1 MSWFDKKEEN
11 QNPEIPML
19 PEFPK
24 LPELPRLSEIQ
35 EEEEEI
41 EDSPKQIHQLPSF
54 PHNSL
59 GDKFSQN
66 TIKEAIRGKPE
77 ETSESYDEIIPR
89 LPVQKMEKSII
100 PKTKEEDYEQVA
112 QTLPTQKTTKIQEIP
127 SEFKE
132 ASMKVKR
139 TEPVFIRLDKFEESL
154 GIFERIKEK
163 IMDIEKML
171 KETQDIKDKD
181 AKVQEEDNLIHIKF
195 EPDEAIIA
203 KRDFLITEM
212 NLLKIAK
219 IIQRYKQLRIQE
231 LKTKIKLQKNFTD
244 IHQDIN
250 RLKRI
255 LPKIEIPKILQK
267 EEPQPPKEIVKK
279 KYSDD
284 IERQLE
290 EIQKKLL
297 TLQ

>member
-77 ETSESYDEIIPR
+77 KTSEDYDEIIPK
-89 LPVQKMEKSII
+89 LPIQIIKM
-100 PKTKEEDYEQVA
+100 
-112 QTLPTQKTTKIQEIP
+112 QEIP

-132 ASMKVKR
+132 ASIKVKR

-154 GIFERIKEK
+154 EIFEKIKER

-171 KETQDIKDKD
+171 KETQEIKDKKEKD
-181 AKVQEEDNLIHIKF
+181 AKVQEEENNLIHIKF

-203 KRDFLITEM
+203 KKDFLITEM

-219 IIQRYKQLRIQE
+219 VIQRYKQL
-231 LKTKIKLQKNFTD
+231 KIKIRLQKNFTE

-267 EEPQPPKEIVKK
+267 EEPQPPKEIVEVKEIEIKK

>member
-77 ETSESYDEIIPR
+77 KTSEDYDEIIPK
-89 LPVQKMEKSII
+89 LPIQKMEKSIM

-112 QTLPTQKTTKIQEIP
+112 QKLPPQKIIKMQEIP

-132 ASMKVKR
+132 ASIKVKR

-154 GIFERIKEK
+154 EIFEKIKER

-171 KETQDIKDKD
+171 KETQEIKDKKEKD
-181 AKVQEEDNLIHIKF
+181 AKVQEEENNLIHIKF

-203 KRDFLITEM
+203 KKDFLITEM

-219 IIQRYKQLRIQE
+219 VIQRYKQL
-231 LKTKIKLQKNFTD
+231 KIKIRLQKNFTE

-267 EEPQPPKEIVKK
+267 EEPQPPKEIVEVKEIEIKK
-279 KYSDD
+279 KYNKN
-284 IERQLE
+284 IL
-290 EIQKKLL
+290 K
-297 TLQ
+297 

>member
-35 EEEEEI
+35 EEGEEEEI

-66 TIKEAIRGKPE
+66 TI
-77 ETSESYDEIIPR
+77 
-89 LPVQKMEKSII
+89 
-100 PKTKEEDYEQVA
+100 
-112 QTLPTQKTTKIQEIP
+112 KIQEIP

-171 KETQDIKDKD
+171 KETQDIKDK
-181 AKVQEEDNLIHIKF
+181 EEK
-195 EPDEAIIA
+195 
-203 KRDFLITEM
+203 
-212 NLLKIAK
+212 
-219 IIQRYKQLRIQE
+219 E
-231 LKTKIKLQKNFTD
+231 LKSWEEELKSIKNQIEKVN
-244 IHQDIN
+244 QDIFS
-250 RLKRI
+250 
-255 LPKIEIPKILQK
+255 KIE
-267 EEPQPPKEIVKK
+267 
-279 KYSDD
+279 
-284 IERQLE
+284 
-290 EIQKKLL
+290 
-297 TLQ
+297 

>member
-24 LPELPRLSEIQ
+24 LPELPRLSEIQDQ

-171 KETQDIKDKD
+171 KETQDIKDK
-181 AKVQEEDNLIHIKF
+181 EEK
-195 EPDEAIIA
+195 
-203 KRDFLITEM
+203 
-212 NLLKIAK
+212 
-219 IIQRYKQLRIQE
+219 E
-231 LKTKIKLQKNFTD
+231 LKSWEEELKSIKNQIEKVN
-244 IHQDIN
+244 QDIFS
-250 RLKRI
+250 
-255 LPKIEIPKILQK
+255 KIE
-267 EEPQPPKEIVKK
+267 
-279 KYSDD
+279 
-284 IERQLE
+284 
-290 EIQKKLL
+290 
-297 TLQ
+297 

>member
-11 QNPEIPML
+11 QNPEIP
-19 PEFPK
+19 K

-35 EEEEEI
+35 EEGEEEEI

-77 ETSESYDEIIPR
+77 KTSEDYDEIIPK
-89 LPVQKMEKSII
+89 LPIQKMEKSIM

-112 QTLPTQKTTKIQEIP
+112 QKLPPQKIIKMQEIP

-132 ASMKVKR
+132 ASIKVKR

-154 GIFERIKEK
+154 EIFEKIKER

-171 KETQDIKDKD
+171 KETQEIKDIEVK
-181 AKVQEEDNLIHIKF
+181 E
-195 EPDEAIIA
+195 
-203 KRDFLITEM
+203 
-212 NLLKIAK
+212 
-219 IIQRYKQLRIQE
+219 
-231 LKTKIKLQKNFTD
+231 
-244 IHQDIN
+244 
-250 RLKRI
+250 
-255 LPKIEIPKILQK
+255 IEI
-267 EEPQPPKEIVKK
+267 KK